1 MSRDLACSA
10 VLLTIAAG
18 YYTVA
23 SGIGRSA
30 LADEVGPAGLP
41 IVYSLLLAILALLI
55 GLQAIIRAGLR
66 RHEAKA
72 PSERTSFNPGRTVAI
87 AGIGIAYVVTV
98 GLLGYAVTLA
108 LTIAVTALLL
118 GVRPSLRLAAIA
130 VGGAAIF
137 WLLFV
142 TVLGV
147 PMPGFG
153 GA

>member
-10 VLLTIAAG
+10 VLLAIAAG
-18 YYTVA
+18 YYSAA

-41 IVYSLLLAILALLI
+41 IVYAGLLAILAVLI
-55 GLQAIIRAGLR
+55 GLQAVIRTVLN
-66 RHEAKA
+66 RHEQRA
-72 PSERTSFNPGRTVAI
+72 TSPRAAFSPGRAAAI
-87 AGIGIAYVVTV
+87 AAVGIAYVVAV
-98 GLLGYAVTLA
+98 RLLGYAVTLA
-108 LTIAVTALLL
+108 LTIAATAMLL

-130 VGGAAIF
+130 IAGAALF

-147 PMPGFG
+147 PMPRFG